1 MRMLHYRAARKSYR
15 ILSALVG
22 AFVLVTGFMTFFA
35 YADNNHENKKIHITA
50 DRLISDSEAGCAEF
64 VGNVKATSEDGVITS
79 DKLKIYYKKGSD
91 KKENLALSEESIE
104 KIVANGNVKIRFDNR
119 VAVTQQAVYIT
130 ESRILILT
138 GTGSKVTSGNNSISG
153 SKITLYRVDGRIT
166 VESSSEK
173 RVEAVFYSE
182 EKGEM
187 P

>member
-1 MRMLHYRAARKSYR
+1 M
-15 ILSALVG
+15 
-22 AFVLVTGFMTFFA
+22 
-35 YADNNHENKKIHITA
+35 
-50 DRLISDSEAGCAEF
+50 
-64 VGNVKATSEDGVITS
+64 
-79 DKLKIYYKKGSD
+79 
-91 KKENLALSEESIE
+91 
-104 KIVANGNVKIRFDNR
+104 KIRFDNR